1 MRRRALAAALIPAL
15 AALALAA
22 SATGAP
28 AAAAEKPRRIASLN
42 VCVDQLLLL
51 MAEKPRIASLTYWAV
66 DPGFSNMAAEARGF
80 PLNRGRAEDVLAAR
94 PDLVIAG
101 DYTGLPTVAL
111 LRRVGVRVE
120 TLPLATDLAGVR
132 ANIARVAALIGE
144 PEKGAAILADFDR
157 RLGAVRAAGGGGRRP
172 VVALYQTSGYTATP
186 GSLGHAVFEAAGFEN
201 LAARQGLTVA
211 GRLSIETVA
220 TAPLDALIVSDGEG
234 AGASLNRA
242 TLDHPALKRRLA
254 TLPHIVLPSRILVC
268 DTPHI
273 VEAVERTAA
282 LAAVARARKSP

>member
-1 MRRRALAAALIPAL
+1 MSARVLIAALAAAL
-15 AALALAA
+15 AAA
-22 SATGAP
+22 ATGAP

-66 DPGFSNMAAEARGF
+66 DPGFSNMAAEAKGF
-80 PLNRGRAEDVLAAR
+80 PLNRGRAEDILAAR

-120 TLPLATDLAGVR
+120 TLPLATDLPGVR

-144 PEKGAAILADFDR
+144 REKGAAILAEFDR
-157 RLGAVRAAGGGGRRP
+157 RLAAVRAATSAPRP
-172 VVALYQTSGYTATP
+172 LVALYQTSGYTATP

-211 GRLSIETVA
+211 GRLSLETVA

-234 AGASLNRA
+234 SGESLNRA

-254 TLPHIVLPSRILVC
+254 RLPHIVLPSRLLVC

-273 VEAVERTAA
+273 AEAVERAA
-282 LAAVARARKSP
+282 TLAARARRRP